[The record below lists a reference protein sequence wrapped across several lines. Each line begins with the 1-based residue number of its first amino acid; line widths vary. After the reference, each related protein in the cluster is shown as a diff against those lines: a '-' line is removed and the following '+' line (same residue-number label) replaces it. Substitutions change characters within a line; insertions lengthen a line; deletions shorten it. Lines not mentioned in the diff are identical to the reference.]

1 MEKKR
6 VFVAFAIEDEKTKI
20 LFTGQAKNA
29 NVPYEFVDMSV
40 KQPWDSQWKTNCRT
54 RIKGCDGMII
64 LVSSYTKKADGQLW
78 EIKCGKEEGL
88 KQLGIYINGATVSDK
103 PSEMAGIACKSWTWD
118 NIKNFIDSL

>member
-1 MEKKR
+1 MGKKR

-64 LVSSYTKKADGQLW
+64 LVSPNTKKADGQLW

-103 PSEMAGIACKSWTWD
+103 PSEMFAITCKSWTWD
-118 NIKNFIDSL
+118 NVKDFIDSL